1 MSLNNLLLHKEN
13 KNISLL
19 PSLQRQDIS
28 CRHLQFN
35 AEMAKDV
42 LVAVVNEGF
51 FIQTPVVKG
60 GQFYSVLNHANHNAT
75 GGGLEFMYTP
85 IIPSYELVIYTCIYC
100 YPPSRPTELA
110 RL

>member
-1 MSLNNLLLHKEN
+1 MLLNNLLLHKAVKQKHFLASE
-13 KNISLL
+13 SSERL
-19 PSLQRQDIS
+19 DIS

-42 LVAVVNEGF
+42 LVAVLTKVC

-60 GQFYSVLNHANHNAT
+60 WQFYSVLNHANHNAT

-85 IIPSYELVIYTCIYC
+85 IIPPYACLQLSYTVCLSIVI
-100 YPPSRPTELA
+100 